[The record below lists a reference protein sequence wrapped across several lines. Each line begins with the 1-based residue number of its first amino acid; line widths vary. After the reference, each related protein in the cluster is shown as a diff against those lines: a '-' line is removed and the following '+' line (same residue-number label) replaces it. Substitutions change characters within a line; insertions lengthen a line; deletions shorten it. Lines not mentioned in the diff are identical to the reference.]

1 MSKVYEDGI
10 ERNPTADEQVDINR
24 PGGGTSR
31 FEVVASGTITNTNRE
46 SITFS
51 GYDELY
57 VVMDNLTGSGNL
69 VMQIQVES
77 TTTTTR
83 LNNFLTSTAKY
94 VKNIIQRISE
104 IDFLTIYNAT
114 SVNTALVLTP
124 LATPDGITYDNK
136 IVKLVIGSTGTDSII
151 ASGNYKIYGR
161 NLISNKE

>member
-1 MSKVYEDGI
+1 
-10 ERNPTADEQVDINR
+10 
-24 PGGGTSR
+24 
-31 FEVVASGTITNTNRE
+31 
-46 SITFS
+46 
-51 GYDELY
+51 
-57 VVMDNLTGSGNL
+57 MDKLIDSGNL

-77 TTTTTR
+77 TTTTTTTR

-114 SVNTALVLTP
+114 SVNTGLSLTP